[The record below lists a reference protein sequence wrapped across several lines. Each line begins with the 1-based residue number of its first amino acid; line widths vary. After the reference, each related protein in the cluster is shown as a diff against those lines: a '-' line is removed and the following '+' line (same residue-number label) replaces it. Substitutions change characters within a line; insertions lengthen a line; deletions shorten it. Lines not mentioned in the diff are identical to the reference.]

1 MWLILRPLCHS
12 HTWQAAE
19 PITTWP
25 PRPHSWAGSL
35 PPAHTLPG
43 HAWNTH
49 FKHTRKTGRFGKHK
63 NSVSDQLRGQP
74 TYPQCQRLCSQEKSS
89 FTVIQLTPASSEN
102 GENGAVFGH
111 CYLGTFILIT
121 EALSNCCLVTNT
133 FEIDLLTYYKML

>member
-1 MWLILRPLCHS
+1 MA
-12 HTWQAAE
+12 HTPATLPQPHVAGGRAHHHMAATATQLGRK
-19 PITTWP
+19 PASSTHTTWP
-25 PRPHSWAGSL
+25 CLEYTLQTHQENWPVWKTQELCLG
-35 PPAHTLPG
+35 PA
-43 HAWNTH
+43 
-49 FKHTRKTGRFGKHK
+49 
-63 NSVSDQLRGQP
+63 RGQP

-121 EALSNCCLVTNT
+121 EALSNRCLVTNT